1 MINSVKKEVRIG
13 LRKSDEIH
21 WKIEKN
27 ASMQKCK
34 YADIEKC
41 FIFYSRLNFL
51 AHFRSTYYG
60 AFPWSI
66 IIATSISLSTLSS
79 FMLSVFMF

>member
-1 MINSVKKEVRIG
+1 MRGRFYRSRQKIKNMINSVKKEVRIG

-51 AHFRSTYYG
+51 AYFRSTYYG
-60 AFPWSI
+60 DLFVY
-66 IIATSISLSTLSS
+66 
-79 FMLSVFMF
+79 FV